1 MNSISKLILPVGIL
15 GSSLLTPCLAD
26 DAKGVY
32 VKPSVGYSSI
42 SDISASALGVS
53 VTVEADSA
61 IAYGLNVGYDFGNDI
76 RTEIGYDNVTSDF
89 SKVAGVAAT
98 GDIDASTFSAS
109 VFKDFSSDSKF
120 TPYVGAGLGTT
131 NIDVGTITIGGT
143 VIAGSNS
150 NTETLTLTLGTNYEL
165 NEGSNLFLE
174 GNYRKIG
181 DVTVS
186 GVQYTDIST
195 LGINAGIKFSF

>member
-1 MNSISKLILPVGIL
+1 MKSISKLILPIGIL
-15 GSSLLTPCLAD
+15 SSSLLTPCLAD
-26 DAKGVY
+26 DTKGVY
-32 VKPSVGYSSI
+32 VKPSVGYSNI
-42 SDISASALGVS
+42 SDIKASALGVT
-53 VTVEADSA
+53 VTTEVDSG

-76 RTEIGYDNVTSDF
+76 RTEIGYDKVTGDF
-89 SKVAGVAAT
+89 SKVAGVAVT
-98 GDIDASTFSAS
+98 GDLDASTFSAS

-131 NIDVGTITIGGT
+131 NIDVGTITISGT
-143 VIAGSNS
+143 SFAGSNS
-150 NTETLTLTLGTNYEL
+150 NSETLTLTLGTNYEF

-174 GNYRKIG
+174 GNYRKVG

-195 LGINAGIKFSF
+195 LGVNAGIKFSF